1 MPSMHSINK
10 AFCLLLMPGT
20 AALVVWWWG
29 WSMWTLLLV
38 AVMLSCPVV
47 LLYLWYV
54 SRRSETAVRAA
65 TTFLRDEESTGQP
78 DGSGKSRRTP

>member
-1 MPSMHSINK
+1 MPSMHNINK
-10 AFCLLLMPGT
+10 AICLVLMPGT
-20 AALVVWWWG
+20 AGLVVWWWG

-54 SRRSETAVRAA
+54 SRRSQAVVRSAA
-65 TTFLRDEESTGQP
+65 AFLRDEENTDRP
-78 DGSGKSRRTP
+78 DSSGKPRRTP